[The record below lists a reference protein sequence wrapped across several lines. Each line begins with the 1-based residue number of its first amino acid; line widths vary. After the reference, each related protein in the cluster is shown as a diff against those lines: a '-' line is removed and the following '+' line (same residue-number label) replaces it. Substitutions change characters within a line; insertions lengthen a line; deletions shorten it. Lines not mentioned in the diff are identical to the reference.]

1 MINPRAIAMSVFFGI
16 VVSTHGLEGQSLSQY
31 RNFQLGANL
40 ASVSTLAGVAPA
52 EAQTI
57 HQRPAVLQDLEW
69 RPSHWVSGSV
79 LPSTDPVEKM
89 AFSFYND
96 QLFRVVVDYGQERT
110 DGMTDADMI
119 AAISGTYGVA
129 SKRTTGRTAP
139 RVVSQLEIESG
150 AVLARWGDAEHA
162 VALYRTALYG
172 TQFRLIV
179 TETRLYDLAR
189 KAAAQSTRL
198 DAQEAPR
205 REVDRQNKEIKDG
218 RVAKEKARITNK
230 AALRP

>member
-1 MINPRAIAMSVFFGI
+1 MISPRAIAMSVSFGI
-16 VVSTHGLEGQSLSQY
+16 VISVHGLQGQSLAQY
-31 RNFQLGANL
+31 RNFQLGATL

-57 HQRPAVLQDLEW
+57 HQRPALLQDLES

-110 DGMTDADMI
+110 DGMTDADMV
-119 AAISGTYGVA
+119 AAISGTYGAA
-129 SKRTTGRTAP
+129 STRTTRTPP
-139 RVVSQLEIESG
+139 RVGSQLETESG
-150 AVLARWGDAEHA
+150 AILARWGDAEHA
-162 VALYRTALYG
+162 VALYRTSLYG

-179 TETRLYDLAR
+179 TETRLDDLAR

-205 REVDRQNKEIKDG
+205 RELDRQSKEIKDG
-218 RVAKEKARITNK
+218 RAAKEKARIANK
-230 AALRP
+230 AAFRP

>member
-1 MINPRAIAMSVFFGI
+1 MISPRAIAMSVSFGI
-16 VVSTHGLEGQSLSQY
+16 VISVHGLQGQSPAQY
-31 RNFQLGANL
+31 RNFQLGATL

-52 EAQTI
+52 EVRTI
-57 HQRPAVLQDLEW
+57 HQRPALLQDLES

-110 DGMTDADMI
+110 DGMTDADMV
-119 AAISGTYGVA
+119 AAISGTYGAA
-129 SKRTTGRTAP
+129 STRTTRTPP
-139 RVVSQLEIESG
+139 RVGSQLETESG
-150 AVLARWGDAEHA
+150 AILARWGDAEHA
-162 VALYRTALYG
+162 VALYRTSLYG

-179 TETRLYDLAR
+179 TETRLDDLAR

-205 REVDRQNKEIKDG
+205 RELDRQSKEIKDG
-218 RVAKEKARITNK
+218 RAAKEKARIANK
-230 AALRP
+230 AAFRP